1 MEVELSEPISLS
13 SKLWEKVSIEQV
25 FLIYQAIKDAYH
37 YTDLFCESIGFTD
50 EELGLERQCIGQVR
64 ASIIS
69 KKLNAIPSQ
78 NGMEVTICQN
88 QSGSY
93 SYAQIVINGAVILTV
108 KSSDYPNEL
117 PDQSDYREQLA
128 KINKPFS
135 SMTLFDYFPD
145 EFNFDDDANRQ
156 INTSGNGT
164 DNQINAIISH
174 KSNSSRQLKH
184 LAIIFPDHKYKKL
197 LEKPIDLLEMC
208 QGLTLNSE
216 FTKNQRNLESRPA
229 PIEVEKQVLKLK
241 NQGGGA

>member
-13 SKLWEKVSIEQV
+13 SKLWEKVSIEQA
-25 FLIYQAIKDAYH
+25 FLIYQAIKDAY
-37 YTDLFCESIGFTD
+37 YQTQLLYELIDFTEEEMPLQRQSIGH
-50 EELGLERQCIGQVR
+50 LR

-69 KKLNAIPSQ
+69 KKLIAIPLQS
-78 NGMEVTICQN
+78 GIEVSICQN

-93 SYAQIVINGAVILTV
+93 SYAQIVISGSVILTV
-108 KSSDYPNEL
+108 KSSEL
-117 PDQSDYREQLA
+117 PDQSDYREKLA
-128 KINKPFS
+128 KLNKS
-135 SMTLFDYFPD
+135 YTSMTLFDYFPD
-145 EFNFDDDANRQ
+145 EFDFDDHANSQ
-156 INTSGNGT
+156 IKTFSNNT

-174 KSNSSRQLKH
+174 KSNSSGTLKH
-184 LAIIFPDHKYKKL
+184 LAIIFPDHKYKKI

-229 PIEVEKQVLKLK
+229 PVEVEKQVLKLK